1 MLEAVGQFLISTGGP
16 GTQLGEEAEWSREDW
31 SVVAEGL
38 DITLAILQQG
48 QGYYENNYQEMHC
61 PRR

>member
-38 DITLAILQQG
+38 DIHT
-48 QGYYENNYQEMHC
+48 GY
-61 PRR
+61 PATGTGLL